1 MGGNTSFFMGLIL
14 SAHNVVNF
22 LKEKRICPPDFQPTV
37 PVICKESRNF
47 NLVVQ
52 SKDSPSFL
60 VKQSRVDSQGKTS
73 GILALEWLVQ
83 ELINDFSDL
92 ALVQPLISEVVLF
105 DPSNSVLVSVF
116 YDSYIPLDEYYKNNS
131 NYHPQ
136 IAQMIGAN
144 LAQIHCSTYRKH
156 KIKSIL
162 GQHLDLERA
171 KRAPHFIRKLNN
183 LSPDLFSE
191 ICPDGLEF
199 YKLYQRFPS
208 LNQAILEL
216 YSHVQPSCLT
226 HNDLTLDNFI
236 VDPKVDAD
244 LMNIK
249 PAQVKIID
257 WESVYWADP
266 AVDLGMLVSQYLG
279 EWLNSFIADPNL
291 ELNTIL
297 GLATCPLEKITPS
310 LEAFLRGYL
319 AVFPQ
324 ILVDRPDFVRR
335 VVQFAGIG
343 IIDRLSYYIEYHYA
357 FNNQALCK
365 LQVAKNLLCNP
376 EKGIEIVFGNM
387 AAELRDRSNPRQS
400 VKLSSSNTAA

>member
-1 MGGNTSFFMGLIL
+1 MGLIL

-22 LKEKRICPPDFQPTV
+22 LKEKKICPPDFQPTV

-52 SKDSPSFL
+52 SKDSSSFL
-60 VKQSRVDSQGKTS
+60 IKQSRVDSQGKTS
-73 GILALEWLVQ
+73 GMLALEWLVQ
-83 ELINDFSDL
+83 ELIHDFSDL
-92 ALVQPLISEVVLF
+92 ASIQSLISEVVLF
-105 DPSNSVLVSVF
+105 DPSNSILVSVF
-116 YDSYIPLDEYYKNNS
+116 YDSFIPLDAYYKNS
-131 NYHPQ
+131 PNYYPQ
-136 IAQMIGAN
+136 VARMIGAN
-144 LAQIHCSTYRKH
+144 LAQIHRSTYH
-156 KIKSIL
+156 KPEIKSLL
-162 GQHLDLERA
+162 GQHFDLERA
-171 KRAPHFIRKLNN
+171 KRPPHFIRKLNN
-183 LSPDLFSE
+183 LTPSLFSE
-191 ICPDGLEF
+191 ICPDGLDF

-216 YSHVQPSCLT
+216 YSHIHPSCLT

-244 LMNIK
+244 LMNIES
-249 PAQVKIID
+249 AQVKIID

-266 AVDLGMLVSQYLG
+266 AADLGMLVSQYLG

-310 LEAFLRGYL
+310 LEEFLRGYL

-324 ILVDRPDFVRR
+324 ILLDRPDFVSR

-343 IIDRLSYYIEYHYA
+343 IIDRLTYYIEYHCA
-357 FNNQALCK
+357 FDNQALCK

-387 AAELRDRSNPRQS
+387 AAELRNRSNSSKPIE
-400 VKLSSSNTAA
+400 LSSANTVAQV